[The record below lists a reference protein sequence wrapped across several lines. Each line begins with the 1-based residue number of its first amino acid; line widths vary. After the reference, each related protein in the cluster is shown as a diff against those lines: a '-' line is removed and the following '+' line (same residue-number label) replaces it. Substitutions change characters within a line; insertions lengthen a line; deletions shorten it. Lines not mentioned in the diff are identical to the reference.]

1 MIFENCPDFIAHLSK
16 LHAIFNLLALDVG
29 SKKIG
34 IASGNSLTRFATP
47 LKVVAHDVGAVQKFI
62 KEYDIHGLIVGIP
75 SKKDSS
81 SFKMIVKFANELS
94 DKLKIPITFEDET
107 YTTAMANSLLKEVG
121 LNRKKRNEIDDM
133 IAAQIILDSFFKK
146 LP

>member
-1 MIFENCPDFIAHLSK
+1 MIFENCHDFIAHLSK
-16 LHAIFNLLALDVG
+16 LHAIFNLLGLDVG

-34 IASGNSLTRFATP
+34 IASGNSFGRFAMP
-47 LKVVAHDVGAVQKFI
+47 LKVVPHDINAIHKYI
-62 KEYDIHGLIVGIP
+62 KEYDVHGLVIGIP

-81 SFKMIVKFANELS
+81 SFKMIMKFANEIS
-94 DKLKIPITFEDET
+94 ERLKIPITFEDET
-107 YTTAMANSLLKEVG
+107 YTTTIANEMLKEVG
-121 LNRKKRNEIDDM
+121 MSRKKRNEIDDM